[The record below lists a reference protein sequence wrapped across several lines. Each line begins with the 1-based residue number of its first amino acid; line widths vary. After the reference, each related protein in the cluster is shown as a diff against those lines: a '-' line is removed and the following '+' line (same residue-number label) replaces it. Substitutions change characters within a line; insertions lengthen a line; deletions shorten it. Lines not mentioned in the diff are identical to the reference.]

1 MKIRKSRIFSDLFL
15 YIQDIKN
22 PYCIPEIFKSYTQ
35 SYGDATYLNIGQMV
49 SMMYAL
55 GGFLF
60 VGMIPLVAY
69 IYYLVSYVSLDIIRA
84 ILSLPQKLDE
94 LKK

>member
-1 MKIRKSRIFSDLFL
+1 MTAKSIRLSIGAIFPKGPGKIYFYR
-15 YIQDIKN
+15 YQ
-22 PYCIPEIFKSYTQ
+22 
-35 SYGDATYLNIGQMV
+35 
-49 SMMYAL
+49 MYAL

>member
-1 MKIRKSRIFSDLFL
+1 
-15 YIQDIKN
+15 
-22 PYCIPEIFKSYTQ
+22 
-35 SYGDATYLNIGQMV
+35 MV

-84 ILSLPQKLDE
+84 VLSLPQKLDE